1 MKIKPINFFL
11 IWSIKLVLTKWPV
24 SLVSGNRENVK
35 AEQKPLKQ
43 LTIKTIIKDL
53 TFDQLLEKRQ
63 LLTVL
68 RITAWIS
75 LRPAILSKSIFC
87 HRYFTVNFARFLR
100 TRILKNTSGGCFW
113 GLLSIAKVL
122 GWQRVTCLAKQYR
135 KLEIFGCK
143 ELGIPQKKLKNIR
156 TLQKDCNPKMTKGLW
171 HVETEYSEKILII
184 CHSLHCHLTLFRL
197 GIFGAAHGLAVGGAN
212 RPPLPKICHTC
223 PSMMKLSAVIPYLK
237 KTQKIHESRDTPRDF
252 CWYQHF
258 FTGNQQILLYQK
270 IQI

>member
-75 LRPAILSKSIFC
+75 LRPAILPKSIFC

-113 GLLSIAKVL
+113 GLLSIAKSP
-122 GWQRVTCLAKQYR
+122 G
-135 KLEIFGCK
+135 
-143 ELGIPQKKLKNIR
+143 
-156 TLQKDCNPKMTKGLW
+156 MTKGD
-171 HVETEYSEKILII
+171 
-184 CHSLHCHLTLFRL
+184 
-197 GIFGAAHGLAVGGAN
+197 
-212 RPPLPKICHTC
+212 
-223 PSMMKLSAVIPYLK
+223 LSSKAI
-237 KTQKIHESRDTPRDF
+237 QKARDF
-252 CWYQHF
+252 WMQRARNTTKEAKKY
-258 FTGNQQILLYQK
+258 
-270 IQI
+270 